1 MGPGRCLEGR
11 GFLTCIAPLA
21 IPGLQWRQMPA
32 LLVIF
37 FTLSGATSLIL
48 QVVWVRR
55 LIGVFGASSLAIAT
69 VLATFMA
76 GLAIGSW
83 IGGRWA
89 DRLVRSKAR
98 PPTNNPFFYYGAA
111 EVLVG
116 VTALIILPLIDHYA
130 GANAWLWQ
138 QLGGTPWLLACARFF
153 LTATVL
159 IIPTTAMGAT
169 LPLLTR
175 RITAGQD
182 DLDALGR
189 RLGLLYASNTLGA
202 LFGAAAA
209 GFWFIPLFGVSLSN
223 QVAAGA
229 AVTVGILA
237 MLVAWLRPTTAPTE
251 EEAEERPD
259 AEKNVKAQSGR
270 RAVLWLYALSGG
282 IAMCLEVLW
291 SRTLAIVNGSSVYSF
306 TIVLCTFLV
315 GISAGSAIA
324 ARLWGQTQ
332 RPLRVLAGLFLF
344 AGAGILLFQYLADEL
359 PEMFLALVEGTS
371 LSVDTVLGAHV
382 FLSALIIVPTALAMG
397 AVMPVAIRAYVGTVD
412 DVGTDVGRAYAS
424 NTLGAIIGSVAGGFL
439 ILPGPGLELGARLAA
454 LAMLAMGTWAALLD
468 ERRARMPVIAAV
480 LSLGVVLS
488 PGWNR
493 SDFTA
498 GLFRT
503 HQASRYIRDGG
514 LFQRDLVYYRDGIST
529 TVSVE
534 KLAGGW
540 VLRNNGKVEASNRH
554 DMPTQ
559 ILVGLMPVLF
569 HGGEAQDVFLVGYGS
584 GVTVGSIAIAPMVAH
599 VDVVELEPAV
609 YEAADKFFGSFNNEP
624 DKNPKVRRLLGDGRN
639 VLLAG
644 GKSYDVIVSE
654 PSNPWIAGVATLFTR
669 EFYQLAKKHLKPDGV
684 FCQWAQLYELGPRNV
699 KMIYRTFS
707 ESFKYVYAFTPGDET
722 TDTILLGSD
731 RPLTMNLAALRDAM
745 QSSDVLRAE
754 LKRGEISVAEDLVAS
769 LLLGPSEVA
778 SFTAGA
784 SINTDDNAKLE
795 YAAPHDLLASANTGH
810 FARMVRGDR
819 WPYGYLEPVL
829 EAVHDGTVGAAELRV
844 ARSLMTYGRLRRAA
858 HWLDKA
864 DALGA
869 DSQHLRRVLGLAQ
882 PADYLDPE
890 FPITEGGATLPK
902 PGPELF
908 ARNGER
914 ATERLVEGYQLFA
927 KARWSA
933 GWQALRSLPSRV
945 DTPAGRDIDL
955 LMGYLAYKALDL
967 DEARK
972 LFTKLAEDQEYR
984 ESRPSVSYYLG
995 RAHFGLGHF
1004 RDAVEF
1010 LEDFARRWPEM
1021 ADRCIASRL

>member
-1 MGPGRCLEGR
+1 
-11 GFLTCIAPLA
+11 
-21 IPGLQWRQMPA
+21 MPA
-32 LLVIF
+32 LLVLF
-37 FTLSGATSLIL
+37 FTISGATSLIL

-83 IGGRWA
+83 LGGRWA
-89 DRLVRSKAR
+89 DKLVRSKAR
-98 PPTNNPFFYYGAA
+98 SPINNPFFYYGAA

-159 IIPTTAMGAT
+159 IVPTTAMGAT

-175 RITAGQD
+175 RITGGRD
-182 DLDALGR
+182 DLQALGR

-202 LFGAAAA
+202 LCGAAAA
-209 GFWFIPLFGVSLSN
+209 GFWLIPLFGVSLSN

-229 AVTVGILA
+229 AVTVGVLA
-237 MLVAWLRPTTAPTE
+237 MGLAWLRPTKARADSHAETE
-251 EEAEERPD
+251 STLEPA
-259 AEKNVKAQSGR
+259 AKSGR
-270 RAVLWLYALSGG
+270 SAILWLYALSGG
-282 IAMCLEVLW
+282 IAMSLEVLW

-315 GISAGSAIA
+315 GISAGSALA
-324 ARLWGQTQ
+324 AKMWGRTQ
-332 RPLRVLAGLFLF
+332 RPLRVLAGLFIF
-344 AGAGILLFQYLADEL
+344 AGAGILLFQFLADEL
-359 PEMFLALVEGTS
+359 PEMFLALVEGTT
-371 LSVDTVLGAHV
+371 LSVDTVLSAHV
-382 FLSALIIVPTALAMG
+382 FLSALIIVPTAFAMG
-397 AVMPVAIRAYVGTVD
+397 AVMPVAIRAYVGNVD

-424 NTLGAIIGSVAGGFL
+424 NTLGAIIGSIAGGFL

-468 ERRARMPVIAAV
+468 SRKFHMPTIAAI
-480 LSLGVVLS
+480 LAIAVVLS

-569 HGGEAQDVFLVGYGS
+569 HGGENLDVFLVGYGS
-584 GVTVGSIAIAPMVAH
+584 GVTVGSIAIAPQVAV

-644 GKSYDVIVSE
+644 GKTYDVIVSE

-669 EFYQLAKKHLKPDGV
+669 EFYALAKRHLEPDGV

-707 ESFKYVYAFTPGDET
+707 ESFQYVYAFTPGDET

-731 RPLTMNLAALRDAM
+731 RPLTMNLQAFRARMAA
-745 QSSDVLRAE
+745 SDILVAE
-754 LKRGEISVAEDLVAS
+754 LKRGEIQVAEDLVAS
-769 LLLGPSEVA
+769 LLLGPDEVTA
-778 SFTAGA
+778 FTAGA
-784 SINTDDNAKLE
+784 TINTDDNAKLE

-810 FARMVRGDR
+810 FARLVRGDR

-829 EAVHDGTVGAAELRV
+829 EGISDGTPGAAELRV

-869 DSQHLRRVLGLAQ
+869 DSTHLRRVLGLAQ
-882 PADYLDPE
+882 PRDYLDPE
-890 FPITEGGATLPK
+890 FPITEGGGPLPK

-908 ARNGER
+908 QRKAEL
-914 ATERLVEGYQLFA
+914 AAERLTEGYQLFA

-933 GWQALRSLPSRV
+933 GWHALRRLPPRV
-945 DTPAGRDIDL
+945 ASDSGRDVSL
-955 LMGYLAYKALDL
+955 LMGYFAYKALEL

-972 LFTKLAEDQEYR
+972 LLTPLAELPEYR
-984 ESRPSVSYYLG
+984 TSRPSVAYYLG
-995 RAHFGLGHF
+995 RSHFGLGHF
-1004 RDAVEF
+1004 RDAIEF
-1010 LEDFARRWPEM
+1010 FEDFAKRWPEL
-1021 ADRCIASRL
+1021 AESCIASRL

>member
-1 MGPGRCLEGR
+1 
-11 GFLTCIAPLA
+11 
-21 IPGLQWRQMPA
+21 MPA

-83 IGGRWA
+83 LGGRWA
-89 DRLVRSKAR
+89 DRLVRSEAR

-130 GANAWLWQ
+130 VANAWLWQ

-175 RITAGQD
+175 RITSGRD

-189 RLGLLYASNTLGA
+189 RLGFLYASNTLGA
-202 LFGAAAA
+202 LCGAAAA

-229 AVTVGILA
+229 AILVGVMA
-237 MLVAWLRPTTAPTE
+237 MAVAALRPIAPAPEATEAQADDTPTTTTT
-251 EEAEERPD
+251 
-259 AEKNVKAQSGR
+259 SGR

-306 TIVLCTFLV
+306 TIVLCTFLI

-324 ARLWGQTQ
+324 ARLWGRTE

-344 AGAGILLFQYLADEL
+344 AGAGILLFQFLADEL
-359 PEMFLALVEGTS
+359 PEMFLALVEGTT
-371 LSVDTVLGAHV
+371 LSVDTVLSAHV

-454 LAMLAMGTWAALLD
+454 LAMLGMGIWAALLD
-468 ERRARMPVIAAV
+468 ERRARLPIIAAILAV
-480 LSLGVVLS
+480 LVVLS

-514 LFQRDLVYYRDGIST
+514 LFQRDIVYYRDGIST

-569 HGGEAQDVFLVGYGS
+569 HGGEDQDVFLVGYGS
-584 GVTVGSIAIAPMVAH
+584 GVTVGSIAIAPMVSR

-624 DKNPKVRRLLGDGRN
+624 DKNAKVNRLLGDGRN

-644 GKSYDVIVSE
+644 GKTYDVIVSE

-731 RPLTMNLAALRDAM
+731 RPLTMNLQKLRDAM
-745 QSSDVLRAE
+745 RGSDILLAE
-754 LKRGEISVAEDLVAS
+754 LKRGEIQVAEDLVAS
-769 LLLGPSEVA
+769 LLLGPAEVA

-829 EAVHDGTVGAAELRV
+829 EGIDDGTTPGAAELRV

-864 DALGA
+864 DTLGA
-869 DSQHLRRVLGLAQ
+869 DSEHLRRVLGLAQ

-890 FPITEGGATLPK
+890 FAITEGGSTLPK
-902 PGPELF
+902 PAPELF
-908 ARNGER
+908 QRNGEL
-914 ATERLVEGYQLFA
+914 AAERLSEGYQLFA
-927 KARWSA
+927 KGRWSA
-933 GWQALRSLPSRV
+933 GWQALRRLPARADSQGGMDV
-945 DTPAGRDIDL
+945 SL

-972 LFTKLAEDQEYR
+972 LLTPLADVPDYQT
-984 ESRPSVSYYLG
+984 SRPSVSYYLG

-1010 LEDFARRWPEM
+1010 LEEFAKRWPAL
-1021 ADRCIASRL
+1021 ADRCIQNRL

>member
-1 MGPGRCLEGR
+1 
-11 GFLTCIAPLA
+11 
-21 IPGLQWRQMPA
+21 MPI

-83 IGGRWA
+83 LGGRWA
-89 DRLVRSKAR
+89 DRLVRSSAR
-98 PPTNNPFFYYGAA
+98 PPTNNPFFYYGVA
-111 EVLVG
+111 EVVVG
-116 VTALIILPLIDHYA
+116 VSALFILPLIDHYA

-159 IIPTTAMGAT
+159 LVPTTAMGAT
-169 LPLLTR
+169 LPLLIR
-175 RITAGQD
+175 RVTAGHD
-182 DLDALGR
+182 DLNALGR
-189 RLGLLYASNTLGA
+189 RLGFLYASNTIGA

-209 GFWFIPLFGVSLSN
+209 GFWLIPLFGVSLSN
-223 QVAAGA
+223 QVAAGMA
-229 AVTVGILA
+229 FFVGIMAVT
-237 MLVAWLRPTTAPTE
+237 MAWRRPIEPTE
-251 EEAEERPD
+251 IETSEPARPEATSERT
-259 AEKNVKAQSGR
+259 
-270 RAVLWLYALSGG
+270 AVLWLYALSGG

-315 GISAGSAIA
+315 GISAGSAVA
-324 ARLWGQTQ
+324 AKLWSRTD
-332 RPLRVLAGLFLF
+332 RPMRVLAGLFLF
-344 AGAGILLFQYLADEL
+344 AGAGILLFQLLADEL
-359 PEMFLALVEGTS
+359 PALFLVLVEGTE
-371 LSVDTVLGAHV
+371 LSVDTVLTAHV

-397 AVMPVAIRAYVGTVD
+397 AVMPVAIRAYVGD
-412 DVGTDVGRAYAS
+412 ADHVGTDVGRAYAS
-424 NTLGAIIGSVAGGFL
+424 NTLGAIIGSIAGGFL

-454 LAMLAMGTWAALLD
+454 LAMLAMATWAALLD
-468 ERRARMPVIAAV
+468 SRRALMPAMAAIV
-480 LSLGVVLS
+480 AVAVMLS

-503 HQASRYIRDGG
+503 HQASRYIREGG
-514 LFQRDLVYYRDGIST
+514 LFQREIVYYRDGIST

-559 ILVGLMPVLF
+559 ILVGLMPILF
-569 HGGEAQDVFLVGYGS
+569 HGGENQEVFLVGYGS
-584 GVTVGSIAIAPMVAH
+584 GVTVGSIAIAPMVKT

-609 YEAADKFFGSFNNEP
+609 YEAADRYFGSFNNHP
-624 DKNPKVRRLLGDGRN
+624 DKNAKVRRLLGDGRN

-644 GKSYDVIVSE
+644 GKRYDVIVSE

-669 EFYQLAKKHLKPDGV
+669 EFYQLAKQHLTPDGV

-699 KMIYRTFS
+699 KMIYRTFA
-707 ESFKYVYAFTPGDET
+707 ESFTYVYAFTPGDET

-731 RPLTMNLAALRDAM
+731 RPLTMNLQTLRATID
-745 QSSDVLRAE
+745 SSDVLRAE
-754 LKRGEISVAEDLVAS
+754 LLRGEIQNAEDLVAS
-769 LLLGPSEVA
+769 LLLGPDEVSA
-778 SFTAGA
+778 FTAGA
-784 SINTDDNAKLE
+784 QINTDDNAKLE

-810 FARMVRGDR
+810 FARLVRSDR

-829 EAVHDGTVGAAELRV
+829 EGIADGEPGRAELRV
-844 ARSLMTYGRLRRAA
+844 ARSLMTYGRLRRAEQ
-858 HWLDKA
+858 WLGRA
-864 DALGA
+864 DDQGA
-869 DSQHLRRVLGLAQ
+869 DSSALRRVLALAK
-882 PADYLDPE
+882 PRDFLDPE
-890 FPITEGGATLPK
+890 LPITEGGASLPTPDPSLFGRK
-902 PGPELF
+902 PELAAERLAQGYELF
-908 ARNGER
+908 A
-914 ATERLVEGYQLFA
+914 EGQ
-927 KARWSA
+927 WTP
-933 GWQALRSLPSRV
+933 GWQALRNLPRRTDS
-945 DTPAGRDIDL
+945 DKGRDISL
-955 LMGYLAYKALDL
+955 LMAYFAYKALDL

-972 LFTKLAEDQEYR
+972 LLTPLEEDHVYR
-984 ESRPSVSYYLG
+984 ETRPAVRYYLA

-1004 RDAVEF
+1004 RDAIELF
-1010 LEDFARRWPEM
+1010 EAFAQRWPQM
-1021 ADRCIASRL
+1021 ADRCISARL

>member
-1 MGPGRCLEGR
+1 
-11 GFLTCIAPLA
+11 
-21 IPGLQWRQMPA
+21 MPA
-32 LLVIF
+32 LVVLF

-83 IGGRWA
+83 LGGRWA
-89 DRLVRSKAR
+89 DHLVRSQGR

-116 VTALIILPLIDHYA
+116 ITALIILPLIDHYA

-138 QLGGTPWLLACARFF
+138 KLGGTPWLLACARFL

-175 RITAGQD
+175 RITEGRD
-182 DLDALGR
+182 DLHALGR

-202 LFGAAAA
+202 LCGAAAA

-223 QVAAGA
+223 QVAAAA
-229 AVTVGILA
+229 AVTVGVLA
-237 MLVAWLRPTTAPTE
+237 MVAAWLRPTSPAKAPE
-251 EEAEERPD
+251 QEDLEAQNSDD
-259 AEKNVKAQSGR
+259 ATKATSEPAQRSGR
-270 RAVLWLYALSGG
+270 RAVLWLYALSGA

-324 ARLWGQTQ
+324 ARLWGRTK

-344 AGAGILLFQYLADEL
+344 AGTGILLFQFTADEL
-359 PEMFLALVEGTS
+359 PEMFLVLVEGTT
-371 LSVDTVLGAHV
+371 LSVDTVLSAHV
-382 FLSALIIVPTALAMG
+382 FLSALIIIPTALAMG

-439 ILPGPGLELGARLAA
+439 ILPGPGLELGARLSA

-468 ERRARMPVIAAV
+468 ERRTRLPVVAAI
-480 LSLGVVLS
+480 LALGVVLS

-514 LFQRDLVYYRDGIST
+514 LFQRDIVYYRDGIST

-569 HGGEAQDVFLVGYGS
+569 HGGEQQDVFLVGYGS
-584 GVTVGSIAIAPMVAH
+584 GVTVGSIAIAPMVSH

-609 YEAADKFFGSFNNEP
+609 YEAADKYFGSFNNEP
-624 DKNPKVRRLLGDGRN
+624 NKNPKVKRLLGDGRN

-644 GKSYDVIVSE
+644 GKTYDVIVSE

-707 ESFKYVYAFTPGDET
+707 ESFQYVYAFTPGDET

-731 RPLTMNLAALRDAM
+731 RPLTMNLQALREEMRDSAIL
-745 QSSDVLRAE
+745 SAE
-754 LKRGEISVAEDLVAS
+754 LKRGEIAVAEDLVAS
-769 LLLGPSEVA
+769 LLLGPAEVA

-829 EAVHDGTVGAAELRV
+829 EDVSDGSAGAAELRV
-844 ARSLMTYGRLRRAA
+844 ARSLITYGRLRRAA

-869 DSQHLRRVLGLAQ
+869 DSLHLRRVLGLAT

-890 FPITEGGATLPK
+890 FPITEGGTTLPK
-902 PGPELF
+902 PAPELF
-908 ARNGER
+908 QRNGGR
-914 ATERLVEGYQLFA
+914 ATERLQEGYQLFA

-933 GWQALRSLPSRV
+933 GWQALRSLPART
-945 DTPAGRDIDL
+945 DTAGGRDVTL
-955 LMGYLAYKALDL
+955 LMGYMAYKSLDL

-972 LFTKLAEDQEYR
+972 LLTPLAEHSEYQA
-984 ESRPSVSYYLG
+984 SRPSVDYYLG

-1010 LEDFARRWPEM
+1010 LEEFAERWPEM

>member
-1 MGPGRCLEGR
+1 
-11 GFLTCIAPLA
+11 
-21 IPGLQWRQMPA
+21 MPA

-83 IGGRWA
+83 VGGRWA
-89 DRLVRSKAR
+89 DRLVQSKAA
-98 PPTNNPFFYYGAA
+98 PPTNNPFFYYGVA
-111 EVLVG
+111 EVVVG
-116 VTALIILPLIDHYA
+116 VSALLILPLIDHYA

-138 QLGGTPWLLACARFF
+138 QLGDTPWLLAGARFF

-159 IIPTTAMGAT
+159 LVPTTAMGAT
-169 LPLLTR
+169 LPLLIR
-175 RITAGQD
+175 RVTQGQD
-182 DLDALGR
+182 GLQALGQ
-189 RLGLLYASNTLGA
+189 RLGFLYASNTIGA

-209 GFWFIPLFGVSLSN
+209 GFWLIPLFGVSLSN
-223 QVAAGA
+223 QIAAGMAFFVGIMAMVAAW
-229 AVTVGILA
+229 
-237 MLVAWLRPTTAPTE
+237 MRPTQPAPAPATKPPP
-251 EEAEERPD
+251 ALPSKRT
-259 AEKNVKAQSGR
+259 
-270 RAVLWLYALSGG
+270 AVLWLYALSGG

-315 GISAGSAIA
+315 GISAGSAVA
-324 ARLWGQTQ
+324 AKLWSRTQ

-344 AGAGILLFQYLADEL
+344 AGAGILFFQLLADEL
-359 PEMFLALVEGTS
+359 PGLFLALVEGTE
-371 LSVDTVLGAHV
+371 LSVDTVLTAHV

-397 AVMPVAIRAYVGTVD
+397 AVMPVAIRAYVGTAEH
-412 DVGTDVGRAYAS
+412 VGTDVGRAYAS
-424 NTLGAIIGSVAGGFL
+424 NTLGAIIGSIAGGFL
-439 ILPGPGLELGARLAA
+439 ILPGPGLELGARVAA
-454 LAMLAMGTWAALLD
+454 LVMLAMATWAALLD
-468 ERRARMPVIAAV
+468 CRRALIPAIAAV
-480 LSLGVVLS
+480 LAVGVLLS

-503 HQASRYIRDGG
+503 HQASRYIREGG
-514 LFQRDLVYYRDGIST
+514 LFQREIVYYRDGIST

-569 HGGEAQDVFLVGYGS
+569 HGGEEQEVFLVGYGS
-584 GVTVGSIAIAPMVAH
+584 GVTVGSIAIAPMVKK

-609 YEAADKFFGSFNNEP
+609 YEAADRYFGSFNNQP
-624 DKNPKVRRLLGDGRN
+624 DKNQKVTRLLGDGRN

-644 GKSYDVIVSE
+644 GKRYDVIVSE

-669 EFYQLAKKHLKPDGV
+669 EFYQLAKQHLKPDGV

-699 KMIYRTFS
+699 KMIYRTFA
-707 ESFKYVYAFTPGDET
+707 ESFEYVYAFTPGDET

-731 RPLTMNLAALRDAM
+731 RPLTMNLQTLRKIIG
-745 QSSDVLRAE
+745 SSPVLRAE
-754 LKRGEISVAEDLVAS
+754 LLRGEIQNAEDLVAS
-769 LLLGPSEVA
+769 LLLGPDEVS

-784 SINTDDNAKLE
+784 QINTDDNAKLE

-810 FARMVRGDR
+810 FARRVRSDR
-819 WPYGYLEPVL
+819 WPYGYLQPVL
-829 EAVHDGTVGAAELRV
+829 EGIADGEPGRAELRI
-844 ARSLMTYGRLRRAA
+844 ARSLMTYGRLRRAEQ
-858 HWLDKA
+858 WLGRA
-864 DALGA
+864 DEQGA
-869 DSQHLRRVLGLAQ
+869 DSSALRRVLALAK
-882 PADYLDPE
+882 PSDFLDPE
-890 FPITEGGATLPK
+890 LPITEGGASLPTPMPSLFLRK
-902 PGPELF
+902 PEL
-908 ARNGER
+908 A
-914 ATERLVEGYQLFA
+914 AERLTQGYKLFA
-927 KARWSA
+927 EGQWTA
-933 GWQALRSLPSRV
+933 GWQALRNLPRRIDS
-945 DTPAGRDIDL
+945 DAGRDISL
-955 LMGYLAYKALDL
+955 LMAYFAYKALDL

-972 LFTKLAEDQEYR
+972 LLTPLQEDHAYR
-984 ESRPSVSYYLG
+984 DARPVVRYYLA
-995 RAHFGLGHF
+995 RSHFGLGHF
-1004 RDAVEF
+1004 RDAVELF
-1010 LEDFARRWPEM
+1010 EEFAERWPDM
-1021 ADRCIASRL
+1021 ADRCIATRL

>member
-1 MGPGRCLEGR
+1 
-11 GFLTCIAPLA
+11 
-21 IPGLQWRQMPA
+21 MPA

-83 IGGRWA
+83 LGGRWA
-89 DRLVRSKAR
+89 DKLVRSKA
-98 PPTNNPFFYYGAA
+98 PAPINNPFFYYGVA

-116 VTALIILPLIDHYA
+116 IAALIILPLIDQYA

-138 QLGGTPWLLACARFF
+138 QLGGTPWLLACARFL

-175 RITAGQD
+175 RITARRD

-189 RLGLLYASNTLGA
+189 RLGMLYASNTLGA
-202 LFGAAAA
+202 LVGAAAA

-223 QVAAGA
+223 GVAAGA
-229 AVTVGILA
+229 AITVGLLA
-237 MLVAWLRPTTAPTE
+237 MAVSWLAPGAPSPCMADEGISEEPPAQPRP
-251 EEAEERPD
+251 
-259 AEKNVKAQSGR
+259 R
-270 RAVLWLYALSGG
+270 RKAVLWLYAMSGG

-324 ARLWGQTQ
+324 AKLWGRTQ
-332 RPLRVLAGLFLF
+332 RPLLVLAGLFLF
-344 AGAGILLFQYLADEL
+344 AGAGILLFQLLADEL
-359 PEMFLALVEGTS
+359 PGMFLALVEGTT
-371 LSVDTVLGAHV
+371 LSVDTVLSAHV

-397 AVMPVAIRAYVGTVD
+397 AVMPVAIRAYVGGVD
-412 DVGTDVGRAYAS
+412 EVGTDVGRAYAS
-424 NTLGAIIGSVAGGFL
+424 NTLGAIIGSIAGGFL

-468 ERRARMPVIAAV
+468 ARKPTLPAIAGVLAV
-480 LSLGVVLS
+480 CTLLS

-493 SDFTA
+493 SDFTS

-569 HGGEAQDVFLVGYGS
+569 HGGEEQEVFLVGYGS
-584 GVTVGSIAIAPMVAH
+584 GVTVGSIAIAPMVSV

-609 YEAADKFFGSFNNEP
+609 YDAADKFFGSFNNEP

-644 GKSYDVIVSE
+644 GKTYDVIVSE

-669 EFYQLAKKHLKPDGV
+669 EFYQLAKQHLEPDGV

-707 ESFKYVYAFTPGDET
+707 ESFRYVYAFTPGDET

-731 RPLTMNLAALRDAM
+731 RPLAMNLQKLREQMAG
-745 QSSDVLRAE
+745 SDILMAE
-754 LKRGEISVAEDLVAS
+754 LARGEIQVAEDLVAS
-769 LLLGPSEVA
+769 ILLGPEEVA

-795 YAAPHDLLASANTGH
+795 YAAPHDLLASANTGQ
-810 FARMVRGDR
+810 FARLVRGDS

-829 EAVHDGTVGAAELRV
+829 EGVSSGPLGSAELRI
-844 ARSLMTYGRLRRAA
+844 ARSLLTYGRLRRAEN
-858 HWLDKA
+858 WIDKA
-864 DALGA
+864 EALGA
-869 DSQHLRRVLGLAQ
+869 DSTHLRRVHALAQ
-882 PADYLDPE
+882 PTDYLDPE
-890 FPITEGGATLPK
+890 LAITEGGAPLPK
-902 PGPELF
+902 AAPGLFHRSSEPAAEL
-908 ARNGER
+908 
-914 ATERLVEGYQLFA
+914 LQEGYNLFA
-927 KARWSA
+927 KGRWAA
-933 GWQALRSLPSRV
+933 GWAALRRLPSRA
-945 DTPAGRDIDL
+945 DSPDGRDVSL
-955 LMGYLAYKALDL
+955 LMAYLAYKTLDL
-967 DEARK
+967 DQARK
-972 LFTKLAEDQEYR
+972 LLAPLSENEQYR
-984 ESRPSVSYYLG
+984 GMRPSVAYYLG
-995 RAHFGLGHF
+995 RTHFGLGHF

-1010 LEDFARRWPEM
+1010 FEDFAKRWPDL
-1021 ADRCIASRL
+1021 ADSCISSRL